1 MLNRKGLSK
10 NIATKLET
18 ESSRMSVYPVA
29 LRFPFTGTKRP
40 SPNHEKQPQTMIIIH
55 QTLQLALCI
64 GAGSVLLASV
74 KHKFIHW
81 TARW

>member
-40 SPNHEKQPQTMIIIH
+40 SPNHEKQPQTMIYH
-55 QTLQLALCI
+55 PPNFTV
-64 GAGSVLLASV
+64 GTMYWG
-74 KHKFIHW
+74 
-81 TARW
+81 R